1 VTWTDY
7 ILELQ
12 GVILKLHGVD
22 AAHVESVPITESHH
36 GRTVWDGTVEVFKL
50 HGHPKAEKVYA
61 WAHDTNDPK
70 KPHIQVTVLHVPPVT
85 SALIAVRVSIIREF
99 RSGHSTAAEP

>member
-1 VTWTDY
+1 M
-7 ILELQ
+7 IR
-12 GVILKLHGVD
+12 KLHGVE

-70 KPHIQVTVLHVPPVT
+70 EPLRQITVLHVPPVT
-85 SALIAVRVSIIREF
+85 SALIAVRMSIIQEF
-99 RSGHSTAAEP
+99 RSRHSTAEGA